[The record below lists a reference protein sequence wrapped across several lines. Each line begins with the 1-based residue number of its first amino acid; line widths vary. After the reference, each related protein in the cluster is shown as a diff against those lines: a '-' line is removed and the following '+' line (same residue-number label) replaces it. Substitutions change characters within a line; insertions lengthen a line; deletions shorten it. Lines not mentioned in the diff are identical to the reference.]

1 MLLRVFEIAIW
12 IIAGILVLVNKN
24 ANVADL
30 KFEYGIVWAV
40 LLLNLLIRAIEKI
53 NE

>member
-1 MLLRVFEIAIW
+1 MILRVVEIAIW

-24 ANVADL
+24 ANVTYL
-30 KFEYGIVWAV
+30 KFQYGLVWAV
-40 LLLNLLIRAIEKI
+40 LLLNLLVRAIEKK

>member
-1 MLLRVFEIAIW
+1 MILRVFEIAIW

-24 ANVADL
+24 ANVTYL
-30 KFEYGIVWAV
+30 KFQYGLVWAV
-40 LLLNLLIRAIEKI
+40 LLLNLLIRAIEKK